1 MAEAVRHDKTARQLR
16 LLSDALDSG
25 RLGPVRRLINTLAPA
40 EIGNLLESL
49 PPAKRVV
56 VWGLV
61 DPEDDGEVL
70 VHVGDEVR
78 ESLLADMDADEIIAA
93 VEDLDIDDLADLVE
107 DLPDTVIDEVLKSMD
122 RENRERLEQVLSYP
136 EDTAGRLMNPDVVT
150 VRADVNVDVVLR
162 YLRLRGELPDHTDH
176 LFVVSRRHQYLGRL
190 SLASLVTHEDSTP
203 INRLIDDEQPAIDVE
218 ESAEEVA
225 RQFSDHDWV
234 SAPVVDDN
242 NILLGRI
249 TIDDVVDIIRE
260 QAEHQALGAAGLD
273 EDEDLFSPVKRAVRG
288 RVVWLGINL
297 CTAFLAA
304 TVIGQYELTLQK
316 IVALAVL
323 MPIVAGIGGNAAVQ
337 VLTLMV
343 RGLALGQVG
352 PSNAK
357 ILLWKEIR
365 VALINGIL
373 IGGIVGVIAYF
384 WFRSPLL
391 SLVITMALI
400 INFCAAATAGVLLP
414 LLLKRMNIDPAVAG
428 TVVVTAVTD
437 VMGFFSFLGLATL
450 ILMHLGRCYATPG
463 QGGRLER
470 RARLWLHRTAA
481 NLGGRWQD
489 LLPHPRLP
497 AARPATGARRTGQV
511 HCPPPGRRALAR
523 HTGDAGCTAITEL
536 KTPCTKTSK
545 ASQSLHRS
553 QRSDAYGAGAG
564 LRRAAGTGDS
574 TRATPV

>member
-1 MAEAVRHDKTARQLR
+1 MVETIRHDKTARQLR

-25 RLGPVRRLINTLAPA
+25 RLGPVRRLGNTLSPA

-49 PPAKRVV
+49 PPGKREV

-78 ESLLADMDADEIIAA
+78 ESLLADMDTDEIVAA

-122 RENRERLEQVLSYP
+122 RENRERLEQVLSYA

-176 LFVVSRRHQYLGRL
+176 LYVVSRRHQYLGRVP
-190 SLASLVTHEDSTP
+190 LAALVTHEDTTP
-203 INRLIDDEQPAIDVE
+203 INRLIDDEQPAIDVG
-218 ESAEEVA
+218 ESAQEVA

-297 CTAFLAA
+297 FTAFMAA
-304 TVIGQYELTLQK
+304 TVIKQFDATLEK

-352 PSNAK
+352 SSNAR

-365 VALINGIL
+365 VALINGLL
-373 IGGIVGVIAYF
+373 IGSIVGVIAF
-384 WFRSPLL
+384 VWFRSPLL
-391 SLVITMALI
+391 SLVIALALI

-437 VMGFFSFLGLATL
+437 VMGFFCFLGLATL
-450 ILMHLGRCYATPG
+450 IL
-463 QGGRLER
+463 
-470 RARLWLHRTAA
+470 LH
-481 NLGGRWQD
+481 
-489 LLPHPRLP
+489 
-497 AARPATGARRTGQV
+497 
-511 HCPPPGRRALAR
+511 
-523 HTGDAGCTAITEL
+523 
-536 KTPCTKTSK
+536 
-545 ASQSLHRS
+545 
-553 QRSDAYGAGAG
+553 
-564 LRRAAGTGDS
+564 
-574 TRATPV
+574 

>member
-1 MAEAVRHDKTARQLR
+1 MAEVVRHDKTARQLR

-49 PPAKRVV
+49 PPAKRVI

-61 DPEDDGEVL
+61 DAEDDGEVL

-78 ESLLADMDADEIIAA
+78 ESLLAEMDADEIIAA

-107 DLPDTVIDEVLKSMD
+107 DLPATVIDEVLKSMD
-122 RENRERLEQVLSYP
+122 RENRERLEQVLSFP

-176 LFVVSRRHQYLGRL
+176 LFVVSRRRQYLGRL

-218 ESAEEVA
+218 ETAEEVA

-234 SAPVVDDN
+234 SAPVVDES

-273 EDEDLFSPVKRAVRG
+273 EDEDLFSPIRRAVRG

-297 CTAFLAA
+297 LTAFLAA
-304 TVIGQYELTLQK
+304 SVIGRFEVTIEK

-352 PSNAK
+352 ASNAR
-357 ILLWKEIR
+357 ILLWKELR
-365 VALINGIL
+365 VALINGLL
-373 IGGIVGVIAYF
+373 IGGLVGLVALL
-384 WFRSPLL
+384 WFRSWPL
-391 SLVITMALI
+391 SLVIAAALV
-400 INFCAAATAGVLLP
+400 INFCCAALAGVLLP
-414 LLLKRMNIDPAVAG
+414 LLLKRMRIDPAVAG

-437 VMGFFSFLGLATL
+437 VMGFFSFLGLATV
-450 ILMHLGRCYATPG
+450 IL
-463 QGGRLER
+463 
-470 RARLWLHRTAA
+470 LH
-481 NLGGRWQD
+481 
-489 LLPHPRLP
+489 
-497 AARPATGARRTGQV
+497 
-511 HCPPPGRRALAR
+511 
-523 HTGDAGCTAITEL
+523 
-536 KTPCTKTSK
+536 
-545 ASQSLHRS
+545 
-553 QRSDAYGAGAG
+553 
-564 LRRAAGTGDS
+564 
-574 TRATPV
+574 

>member
-1 MAEAVRHDKTARQLR
+1 MAEAARHDKTARQLR

-25 RLGPVRRLINTLAPA
+25 RLGPVRRLVNTLSPA

-49 PPAKRVV
+49 PPGKREV

-61 DPEDDGEVL
+61 DAEDDGEVL

-78 ESLLADMDADEIIAA
+78 ESLLADMDPDEIVAA

-136 EDTAGRLMNPDVVT
+136 EDSAGRLMNPDVVT

-162 YLRLRGELPDHTDH
+162 FLRLRGELPDHTDH
-176 LFVVSRRHQYLGRL
+176 LFVVSRRHQYLGRV
-190 SLASLVTHEDSTP
+190 SLASLVTHEAGTP
-203 INRLIDDEQPAIDVE
+203 INRLIDDEQPAIDVG

-225 RQFSDHDWV
+225 RQFSDHDWI
-234 SAPVVDDN
+234 SAPVVDDS

-260 QAEHQALGAAGLD
+260 QAEHQAMGAAGLD
-273 EDEDLFSPVKRAVRG
+273 EEEDLFSPIKRAVRG

-297 CTAFLAA
+297 LTAFLAA
-304 TVIGQYELTLQK
+304 FVIGRFQVTIEK

-352 PSNAK
+352 PSNAR

-365 VALINGIL
+365 VALINGLL
-373 IGGIVGVIAYF
+373 IGGIVGLIALL
-384 WFRSPLL
+384 WFGDWLL
-391 SLVITMALI
+391 SLVIASALV

-414 LLLKRMNIDPAVAG
+414 LLLKRVNIDPAVAG

-437 VMGFFSFLGLATL
+437 VMGFFCFLGLATL
-450 ILMHLGRCYATPG
+450 IL
-463 QGGRLER
+463 
-470 RARLWLHRTAA
+470 
-481 NLGGRWQD
+481 
-489 LLPHPRLP
+489 
-497 AARPATGARRTGQV
+497 
-511 HCPPPGRRALAR
+511 
-523 HTGDAGCTAITEL
+523 
-536 KTPCTKTSK
+536 
-545 ASQSLHRS
+545 
-553 QRSDAYGAGAG
+553 
-564 LRRAAGTGDS
+564 LR
-574 TRATPV
+574 

>member
-25 RLGPVRRLINTLAPA
+25 RLGPVRRLVNTLAPA

-49 PPAKRVV
+49 PPGKREV

-70 VHVGDEVR
+70 VHVGEEVR
-78 ESLLADMDADEIIAA
+78 ESLLADMDPDEIIAA

-136 EDTAGRLMNPDVVT
+136 EDSAGRLMNPDVVT

-190 SLASLVTHEDSTP
+190 SLAALVTHEDNTP
-203 INRLIDDEQPAIDVE
+203 INRLIDDEQPAIDVGE
-218 ESAEEVA
+218 GAEEVA

-249 TIDDVVDIIRE
+249 TIDDVVDIIRS

-273 EDEDLFSPVKRAVRG
+273 EEEDLFSPIKRAVRG

-304 TVIGQYELTLQK
+304 SVIGQFELTLQK
-316 IVALAVL
+316 VVALAVL
-323 MPIVAGIGGNAAVQ
+323 MPIVAGVGGNAAVQ

-343 RGLALGQVG
+343 RGIALGQVG
-352 PSNAK
+352 PSNAR
-357 ILLWKEIR
+357 ILLWKELR
-365 VALINGIL
+365 VAMINGTL
-373 IGGIVGVIAYF
+373 IGLLVGLIAF
-384 WFRSPLL
+384 VWFHSWLL
-391 SLVITMALI
+391 SIVITLALM
-400 INFCAAATAGVLLP
+400 INFCAAALAGVLLP
-414 LLLKRMNIDPAVAG
+414 LMLKRMNVDPAVAG

-450 ILMHLGRCYATPG
+450 IL
-463 QGGRLER
+463 
-470 RARLWLHRTAA
+470 LH
-481 NLGGRWQD
+481 
-489 LLPHPRLP
+489 
-497 AARPATGARRTGQV
+497 
-511 HCPPPGRRALAR
+511 
-523 HTGDAGCTAITEL
+523 
-536 KTPCTKTSK
+536 
-545 ASQSLHRS
+545 
-553 QRSDAYGAGAG
+553 
-564 LRRAAGTGDS
+564 
-574 TRATPV
+574 